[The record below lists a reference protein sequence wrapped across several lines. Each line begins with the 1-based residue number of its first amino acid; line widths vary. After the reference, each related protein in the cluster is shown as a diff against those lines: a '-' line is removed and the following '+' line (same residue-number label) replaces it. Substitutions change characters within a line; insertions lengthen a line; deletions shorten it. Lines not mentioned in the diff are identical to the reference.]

1 MPHFLPLYQFLEL
14 NLNILKLSKVELHT
28 LTHRNC
34 EGLLRFP
41 KEAWMAPKI
50 DVKVKIAAP
59 VKTY

>member
-1 MPHFLPLYQFLEL
+1 LYQFLEL
-14 NLNILKLSKVELHT
+14 NLIILKLSKVDLQT

-41 KEAWMAPKI
+41 KEAWVAPKI

>member
-1 MPHFLPLYQFLEL
+1 LYQFLEL
-14 NLNILKLSKVELHT
+14 NLIILKLSKVDLQT